1 MFEVVICLVNTCF
14 VHPYRHGPQAVHGMV
29 AQKEDNQKHPD
40 REKDQDGQQKVISS
54 KVCDATCIGD
64 HAYGSQN
71 PRGQGAHDGCCQI
84 RVEAQ
89 CQVLCPA
96 AGTPTMAHK
105 NVYVLDTGRRLED
118 ARSGLKHLLLGGN
131 LCRAKATCTEKTWQT
146 L

>member
-54 KVCDATCIGD
+54 QVCDATCIGD

-89 CQVLCPA
+89 CQVQYFAQRPEPQRWL
-96 AGTPTMAHK
+96 T
-105 NVYVLDTGRRLED
+105 
-118 ARSGLKHLLLGGN
+118 
-131 LCRAKATCTEKTWQT
+131 KTSACSTQADDSKMHDPV
-146 L
+146 